1 MADGFELST
10 KSKLL
15 KAAITVFSNH
25 GFAGGSVRQIAD
37 LAGTN
42 IAAITYHYKSKKQ
55 LWQTTFIHLQ
65 ERMIEA
71 ILKDQHQWCEMTAYE
86 RVKNTTKNFVRFCAR
101 HPELHRITL
110 FETIHGSEM
119 LDWLNEQKLSLFS
132 QKSLEWVTLAQQE
145 GVYTNGVPAFHL
157 HFIATHASSSIF
169 LMAPHIK
176 EAIGVDVF
184 EEEHIERFADS
195 IVTMFLKDE
204 GAENSIPRLDNL
216 GIDQLVGSSAPG

>member
-1 MADGFELST
+1 MTDGFELST

-71 ILKDQHQWCEMTAYE
+71 ILKDQDRWGEMTAFE
-86 RVKNTTKNFVRFCAR
+86 RVKNTTKNYVRFCAR
-101 HPELHRITL
+101 HPELQRITL

-119 LDWLNEQKLSLFS
+119 LDWLNEQKLTLFS
-132 QKSLEWVTLAQQE
+132 QKSIEWVTLAQQE
-145 GVYTNGVPAFHL
+145 GVYEDGVSALHL
-157 HFIATHASSSIF
+157 HFIATHASNSIF

-176 EAIGVDVF
+176 EAFGINVF
-184 EEEHIERFADS
+184 EEEQIEKFADS
-195 IVTMFLKDE
+195 IATMFLKDTGTE
-204 GAENSIPRLDNL
+204 SSTLHHDNL
-216 GIDQLVGSSAPG
+216 GIDQFVAQ